1 MNFFV
6 RKCFDFL
13 LSNFVIVY
21 LVCFYDVNE
30 TNINYEKLCFSKGGL
45 PLQQGSL
52 KKIFKVGDYLKSGR
66 GFLKR
71 AVGTSKE
78 IYSVYPSPP
87 LISAGGGV
95 EPPTFQGG
103 CSFFI

>member
-30 TNINYEKLCFSKGGL
+30 TNINYEKLCFSNRGATPAAGFSKKNFQGRGL
-45 PLQQGSL
+45 PQ
-52 KKIFKVGDYLKSGR
+52 KW
-66 GFLKR
+66 
-71 AVGTSKE
+71 
-78 IYSVYPSPP
+78 
-87 LISAGGGV
+87 
-95 EPPTFQGG
+95 
-103 CSFFI
+103 